1 MYQYNKPFVT
11 TALPPIGARGG
22 GNSDWRGLGGLRGAA
37 GGWIDCVGIVF
48 FVDNG
53 VCLRRLAGFG
63 DNMPL
68 MTVGVGFE
76 LMVTDIDGG
85 SSGPVKK
92 WV

>member
-1 MYQYNKPFVT
+1 
-11 TALPPIGARGG
+11 
-22 GNSDWRGLGGLRGAA
+22 
-37 GGWIDCVGIVF
+37 
-48 FVDNG
+48 
-53 VCLRRLAGFG
+53 LRRLAGFG